1 MSEHYNDKLLIE
13 GTRYDPVGMNDGCT
27 FKNIIYEGTKQFHG
41 KNMMCFK
48 TNKNKQIIINPSYFS
63 FAVEG
68 ETDMNEVTYKQGKE
82 QSCAD

>member
-1 MSEHYNDKLLIE
+1 MNEHYNEKLLTK
-13 GTRYDPVGMNDGCT
+13 GTRYTVGMNDGCT

-48 TNKNKQIIINPSYFS
+48 TNKSEQITVNPSYFS

-68 ETDMNEVTYKQGKE
+68 ETDVNEVTYKQGKE
-82 QSCAD
+82 KAWAD

>member
-1 MSEHYNDKLLIE
+1 MNEHYSEELLTK

-48 TNKNKQIIINPSYFS
+48 TNKSEQITVNPSYFS

-68 ETDMNEVTYKQGKE
+68 ETDVNEVTYKQGKE
-82 QSCAD
+82 KAWAA